1 MEKRSEKISIISCVF
16 VLIISFKELVGRN
29 PPVEIKVIEKFK
41 PLKSLTPDIEKR
53 IKIKIEKKI

>member
-1 MEKRSEKISIISCVF
+1 M
-16 VLIISFKELVGRN
+16 ISFKELVGRN

-41 PLKSLTPDIEKR
+41 PLKSLTPEIEKR